1 METNTENTAR
11 TSAILMPGSEEVS
24 AMLESEVLYLA
35 SLSAAKSM
43 LKKGLISRKE
53 FTEIDTILRRKFAPT
68 LSLFLSEN
76 A

>member
-1 METNTENTAR
+1 
-11 TSAILMPGSEEVS
+11 MPGSEEVS